1 MKQLIAGGFL
11 FIGGCILYAVG
22 TLGFADSAVATS
34 DMQAPMYIGI
44 VVMLA
49 GITMGIL
56 GLQNKD

>member
-22 TLGFADSAVATS
+22 TLGFADSAVGTS

-56 GLQNKD
+56 GLQKKD